1 MRSAESQTAKHRDMT
16 DSRRETFYG
25 ELNALLGAGV
35 DFSNAFAL
43 LIEAEERGAARAM
56 LERLYARIVEGCSLR
71 RAMSESG
78 AFPPLDCG
86 VVLNALPELTAL
98 PPDGGVAERYILPG
112 AQGYVGLIRPVS
124 CQFCAG
130 CNRLRLTELPQGIQ
144 IFIHILCA
152 FQPPGCCPCHRQDCQ

>member
-1 MRSAESQTAKHRDMT
+1 MRSAESQTAKHPDMT

-86 VVLNALPELTAL
+86 VVDIGEQR
-98 PPDGGVAERYILPG
+98 DGWPKRWSFSPSTIANEPRCGVWYR
-112 AQGYVGLIRPVS
+112 RPSV
-124 CQFCAG
+124 
-130 CNRLRLTELPQGIQ
+130 TP
-144 IFIHILCA
+144 
-152 FQPPGCCPCHRQDCQ
+152 